1 MLGAAIRRAAPD
13 ATVGRIVALEAIL
26 AEQMATRRV
35 TADVVGGFALAAVTL
50 SALGLYGLMAV
61 IVSAGRRETGV
72 RIALGASPA
81 EVARAIMAKSLRQ
94 AALGIA
100 VGSMMAVAA
109 GRFVQHLLVDV
120 SAYDVRTLTIIV
132 AVMLLTAVAAAA
144 LPAIRAARIDPASTL
159 RSDA

>member
-1 MLGAAIRRAAPD
+1 
-13 ATVGRIVALEAIL
+13 
-26 AEQMATRRV
+26 
-35 TADVVGGFALAAVTL
+35 
-50 SALGLYGLMAV
+50 MAV

>member
-1 MLGAAIRRAAPD
+1 
-13 ATVGRIVALEAIL
+13 
-26 AEQMATRRV
+26 
-35 TADVVGGFALAAVTL
+35 
-50 SALGLYGLMAV
+50 
-61 IVSAGRRETGV
+61 
-72 RIALGASPA
+72 
-81 EVARAIMAKSLRQ
+81 
-94 AALGIA
+94 
-100 VGSMMAVAA
+100 MMAVAA